1 MSRIL
6 ITGANGFVG
15 PHLAR
20 DLDAAGDQVHGVG
33 LGAPPAGVA
42 LAGWHGFD
50 LLEVASLEGAVKEV
64 RPDFVVHLAG
74 QSSAAASFADP
85 EGTFRVNVEGT
96 RLLLDVVAR
105 LAPRAR
111 TLIVSSSEVYG
122 PQPENTRVRE
132 DAPCRPVSPYAS
144 SKAEAERVSLEQSRV
159 TGQDMIVARAFAH
172 TGPGQA
178 PHFVVPSF
186 AQQIAAI
193 ESGSA
198 EPCLRVGNLE
208 VTRDLSDVRDVVRAY
223 AALLRRGRS
232 GAVYNVCSGAGVR
245 LTEVVASLV
254 AQARVPVRVETDPSR
269 LRPADVPW
277 LVGDPALLARDT
289 GWRAEIPLE
298 STLRDVLEEWRA
310 RAGS

>member
-1 MSRIL
+1 MNRIL

-15 PHLAR
+15 PHLVRA
-20 DLDAAGDQVHGVG
+20 LDAAGDEVHGVG

-42 LAGWHGFD
+42 LAGWHDFD
-50 LLEVASLEGAVKEV
+50 LLEVTSLESAVNHV

-85 EGTFRVNVEGT
+85 EGTFRINVEGT
-96 RLLLDVVAR
+96 RLLLDVVGR
-105 LAPRAR
+105 LVPRAR
-111 TLIVSSSEVYG
+111 VLVVSSSDVYG

-144 SKAEAERVSLEQSRV
+144 SKAEAERLALARV
-159 TGQDMIVARAFAH
+159 HEAGADVVVARAFGH

-178 PHFVVPSF
+178 ERFVVPSF

-193 ESGSA
+193 EAGRADS
-198 EPCLRVGNLE
+198 LLHVGNLE

-223 AALLRRGRS
+223 VTLLLRGRS
-232 GAVYNVCSGAGVR
+232 GTVYNVCRGVGVR

-254 AQARVPVRVETDPSR
+254 AQARVPVRVETAPSR
-269 LRPADVPW
+269 LRPTDVPW
-277 LVGDPALLARDT
+277 LVGDPALITRDT
-289 GWRAEIPLE
+289 GWHAEIPLE
-298 STLRDVLEEWRA
+298 TTLRDVLEEWRA
-310 RAGS
+310 RTNP